1 MANDVA
7 KLSFW
12 GVRGSTPTVD
22 RAMLRYGGNT
32 PCLELITPD
41 SGRLILDCGTGLR
54 MLGNRLAAA
63 TDNAIEA
70 EILVTHYHWDHIQG
84 IPFFAPLYSS
94 QNKFHFYSFRS
105 EFLGRESLKRVFE
118 AQMAHPYFPVNLQA
132 VSAVL
137 DFTDVAGG
145 DCFNIGKTRVTT
157 CWLNHP
163 QGCLGY
169 RIETS
174 VGTIVYATDNEPGNL
189 EYERNLRRLAEG
201 ADIFINDAQYTP
213 EQLERHRGWGHS
225 SWREGLR
232 IAIAAGVRNLVLFHH
247 DPDSSDKAIDGI
259 LRDARAEFE
268 NTWAAAEGMVMTLG
282 EDQTDVVIPAVRD
295 GLRREAHFRARVSGL
310 RQDGRPFDQETVIRD
325 LSLHGALIYL
335 DHSPKLQSELQVTIE
350 NPGNGDHADRALR
363 GYVVRIEPGP
373 EKDQVGVGIVFTE

>member
-41 SGRLILDCGTGLR
+41 GGRLILDCGTGLR
-54 MLGNRLAAA
+54 ILGNRLAAA
-63 TDNAIEA
+63 ADKSTIEA

-132 VSAVL
+132 MSAVL

-145 DCFNIGKTRVTT
+145 LFSHRKNARPNLLAQSSAG
-157 CWLNHP
+157 L
-163 QGCLGY
+163 
-169 RIETS
+169 
-174 VGTIVYATDNEPGNL
+174 PGISN
-189 EYERNLRRLAEG
+189 
-201 ADIFINDAQYTP
+201 
-213 EQLERHRGWGHS
+213 
-225 SWREGLR
+225 
-232 IAIAAGVRNLVLFHH
+232 
-247 DPDSSDKAIDGI
+247 
-259 LRDARAEFE
+259 RDF
-268 NTWAAAEGMVMTLG
+268 
-282 EDQTDVVIPAVRD
+282 
-295 GLRREAHFRARVSGL
+295 
-310 RQDGRPFDQETVIRD
+310 
-325 LSLHGALIYL
+325 
-335 DHSPKLQSELQVTIE
+335 
-350 NPGNGDHADRALR
+350 R
-363 GYVVRIEPGP
+363 GYDCLCHR
-373 EKDQVGVGIVFTE
+373 